1 MLTKEEKINIAK
13 FVMESY
19 QGITITEAKSNN
31 NIREEIQ
38 MNFKYYTAIKE
49 IFKLPK
55 GTLAEGN
62 VILSILGDVKDFM
75 TGSEIVKNWVVWLQE
90 KISAIAKYFTSKMSP
105 YDRDWETILL

>member
-49 IFKLPK
+49 IFNGKFMRFVRKRQINEKFSAPK
-55 GTLAEGN
+55 MCENCVESWDTSLDFWKKPD
-62 VILSILGDVKDFM
+62 LVK
-75 TGSEIVKNWVVWLQE
+75 K
-90 KISAIAKYFTSKMSP
+90 
-105 YDRDWETILL
+105 